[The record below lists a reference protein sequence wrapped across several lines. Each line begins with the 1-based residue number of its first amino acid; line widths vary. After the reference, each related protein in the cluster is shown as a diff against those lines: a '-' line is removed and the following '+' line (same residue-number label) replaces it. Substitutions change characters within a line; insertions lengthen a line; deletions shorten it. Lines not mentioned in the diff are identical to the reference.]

1 MKKIYF
7 KSENAIVNLS
17 NYIFESIKYYNKL
30 PAIICL
36 GTNRI
41 INDSLGPL
49 VGTLLKQKYNCLA
62 YVYGTINAPITAF
75 KSRAIYDFVSRMH
88 EGSPVIIID
97 ASIGNIEEHGIIKIT
112 ETEKTFFLNK
122 QIPMRT
128 ELCITAVTGFNI
140 YEFVLQKTKTD
151 FVGQIAD
158 IIAYSFNNAL
168 FLKSL
173 KAELLI

>member
-1 MKKIYF
+1 MKKIYCE
-7 KSENAIVNLS
+7 SENATIDLS
-17 NYIFESIKYYNKL
+17 SCIMQNIKQSSNI

-62 YVYGTINAPITAF
+62 FVYGTMTDPITAF
-75 KSRAIYDFVSRMH
+75 NAKAAYSFVKKQHSD
-88 EGSPVIIID
+88 SSIILID
-97 ASIGNIEEHGIIKIT
+97 ATIGRAEEHGIIKVA
-112 ETEKTFFLNK
+112 ETERTFFLNR
-122 QIPMRT
+122 QIPVRAD
-128 ELCITAVTGFNI
+128 LCVTAVTGYNVCDFI
-140 YEFVLQKTKTD
+140 LQKTKTA
-151 FVGQIAD
+151 FVGRMAE

-173 KAELLI
+173 NQKLLI